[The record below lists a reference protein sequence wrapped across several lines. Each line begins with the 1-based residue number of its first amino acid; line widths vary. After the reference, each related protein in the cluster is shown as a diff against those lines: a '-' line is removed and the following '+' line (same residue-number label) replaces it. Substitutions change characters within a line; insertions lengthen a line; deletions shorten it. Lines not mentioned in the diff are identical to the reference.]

1 MMRQKLKNIDF
12 TLFIIPIL
20 LTGFGAVM
28 IYSAS
33 MVYAPVVLDTSS
45 YHFLKKQLMWGTMGL
60 MVMMFFTIFPYRH
73 LQRMTKIIVLAMI
86 ALLGGLFLFGK
97 NVNNSVSWYDLGVMS
112 FQPAEFV
119 KIGLIIYLSSVYA
132 KKQQYIGEF
141 GRAVIPPLILTS
153 LILGLILLQ
162 PDIGTAAI
170 IGLIASFVIASS
182 GIKGKHIALL
192 VGVTFAFILVAA
204 PQMVT
209 EERLARFSG
218 AFSPFETPDG
228 DGYHLIQSYVAI
240 GTGGLFGEGLGQG
253 VQKLGYLPEPHTD
266 FIMAVIA
273 EELGF
278 IGVII
283 VVGLIGGLVL
293 RGLYISR
300 RCKDTF
306 GALLALGISAMIG
319 IQAFINLG
327 AMSGMLPITGVPLP
341 FVSYGGSSL
350 VIMMISVGILNNVAL
365 TVRVKEEQNTTARQ
379 PLPVNESNQNT
390 SNQLERQGVRS

>member
-1 MMRQKLKNIDF
+1 MRQKLKNIDF
-12 TLFIIPIL
+12 TLFIIPII

-33 MVYAPVVLDTSS
+33 MVYAPVMMDTSS
-45 YHFLKKQLMWGTMGL
+45 FHFLQKQLMWGVIGIGL
-60 MVMMFFTIFPYRH
+60 LFFFTIFPYRH
-73 LQRMTKIIVLAMI
+73 LQRMTKLIVLLMI
-86 ALLGGLFLFGK
+86 FMLVGLFFFGK
-97 NVNNSVSWYDLGVMS
+97 NVNNATSWYDLKFMS

-119 KIGLIIYLSSVYA
+119 KIGLIIYLSAIYA
-132 KKQQYIGEF
+132 KKQRYIDEF
-141 GRAVIPPLILTS
+141 GKAVLPPLILTS
-153 LILGLILLQ
+153 LILGLIVLQ

-192 VGVTFAFILVAA
+192 IGVTLVFVLLLA

-209 EERLARFSG
+209 DERLSRFTG
-218 AFSPFETPDG
+218 AFQPFETPDG

-253 VQKLGYLPEPHTD
+253 VQKLGFLPEPHTD

-283 VVGLIGGLVL
+283 VVGLLGGLVL

-300 RCKDTF
+300 QCKDTF
-306 GALLALGISAMIG
+306 GSLLALGISAMIG

-350 VIMMISVGILNNVAL
+350 LIMMLSVGILNNVAL
-365 TVRVKEEQNTTARQ
+365 TVHVKEEQTKDRRPVPAGKSTTI
-379 PLPVNESNQNT
+379 QNT
-390 SNQLERQGVRS
+390 NQPERQGVRS